1 MKHTT
6 IRLLAALAI
15 GGMPGATWAES
26 PEAPRPAVTLG
37 AVAGDGLVTTRGYA
51 DSALGQ
57 VHWQAV
63 EPTRPAPDTGPVFV
77 LLHQVP
83 WFHIYYTRAQAELAA
98 RGHRSIAIDLPG
110 YGLSSRPTAPPQIA
124 DYADAVA
131 ATLRSRRITRAII
144 VGHHTGA
151 TVGAD
156 LAWRH
161 PRAARCL
168 VLHGVPLYTPEQAAA
183 RLASPHWDQTYRDDA
198 AHLAERWTYLSG
210 RVAGSLESLH
220 WSVLSMYLAG
230 DREWYGHHA
239 VFRYDMATTLR
250 ALRQPVT
257 ILSNPQDLLHFTL
270 ERVQQLRPDFP
281 LEQLSG
287 NSSNMAFDEPA
298 GWIDAVTRAATR
310 CDRR

>member
-1 MKHTT
+1 MKRAATC
-6 IRLLAALAI
+6 LFAALAL
-15 GGMPGATWAES
+15 GGLPDFAQSAS
-26 PEAPRPAVTLG
+26 PDAAQPAVTLG
-37 AVAGDGLVTTRGYA
+37 AVPGDGLTTTRGYA

-57 VHWQAV
+57 VHWQLV
-63 EPTRPAPDTGPVFV
+63 QPERPARASGPVFV

-98 RGHRSIAIDLPG
+98 RGQRSIAIDLPG
-110 YGLSSRPTAPPQIA
+110 YGLSSRPTNPPKIA

-131 ATLRSRRITRAII
+131 ATLRDRRITRAII

-156 LAWRH
+156 LARRH
-161 PRAARCL
+161 PRTARCL

-198 AHLAERWTYLSG
+198 AHLTERWTYLSG
-210 RVAGSLESLH
+210 RVVGSTESLH

-230 DREWYGHHA
+230 SQEWFGHHA
-239 VFRYDMATTLR
+239 VFRYDMSSTLL

-257 ILSNPQDLLHFTL
+257 VLSNPQDLLHFTL
-270 ERVQQLRPDFP
+270 ARVRELRPDFSYEE
-281 LEQLSG
+281 LDGS
-287 NSSNMAFDEPA
+287 SSNMAFDEPA
-298 GWIDAVTRAATR
+298 RWIDAVTRASSR
-310 CDRR
+310 CAGQ